1 MLFNYTFLKHN
12 DFYFMNPKNTLI
24 ELYKAACEVEL
35 QAFKPGN
42 VSIYSDG
49 HDMTVADFRKSAEVS
64 AVPICEENYSLGEKI
79 FYAVKATRD
88 EVGCNT
94 NLGIILLCAP
104 LIQAVQNYPNLKLRE
119 GLSRVLN
126 STTIEDA
133 NWVFQAISLAKPG
146 GLGEVEKQDV
156 SQNATVT
163 LQQAMHLASDKDRI
177 ALQYVSDYKD
187 IFDLGV
193 LSYTHAFN
201 RWQKQSWAAVAVYV
215 NLLCQFPDSHIERK
229 FGSRYSVKVQNMMCE
244 LSDKLNIIENPE
256 QVKPLFYQIDTELKS
271 HGLNPGTSADL
282 TVTTVLTVFLEGSLA
297 CRDNLET

>member
-1 MLFNYTFLKHN
+1 MIQNQNL
-12 DFYFMNPKNTLI
+12 LI
-24 ELYKAACEVEL
+24 ELYKKACEVEL

-49 HDMTVADFRKSAEVS
+49 HDMTVDDFRQSAEVS
-64 AVPICEENYSLGEKI
+64 ALPLCDVNYSLGEKI
-79 FYAVKATRD
+79 FYAVKTTR
-88 EVGCNT
+88 EAVGCNT

-104 LIQAVQNYPNLKLRE
+104 LIQAVQTHPNLKLRDALAE
-119 GLSRVLN
+119 VLK
-126 STTIEDA
+126 STTVDDA
-133 NWVFQAISLAKPG
+133 NWTFQAISLAKPG

-163 LQQAMHLASDKDRI
+163 LQAAMQLACEKDRI

-201 RWQKQSWAAVAVYV
+201 RWQKKSWAAVAVYA

-229 FGSRYSVKVQNMMCE
+229 FGSRYSARVKQMMLQLSNE
-244 LSDKLNIIENPE
+244 LQITDDPE
-256 QVKPLFYQIDTELKS
+256 QVKPLLYQMDIELKS

-282 TVTTVLTVFLEGSLA
+282 TVTTVLTVFLECSLA

>member
-1 MLFNYTFLKHN
+1 MTQNQN
-12 DFYFMNPKNTLI
+12 VLI
-24 ELYKAACEVEL
+24 ELYKNACEIEL

-42 VSIYSDG
+42 VSVFADG
-49 HDMTVADFRKSAEVS
+49 HDMTVDDFRKSANVS
-64 AVPICEENYSLGEKI
+64 ALPLCEESYSLGEKI
-79 FYAVKATRD
+79 FYATKATR
-88 EVGCNT
+88 EAVGCNT

-104 LIQAVQNYPNLKLRE
+104 LIHAVQKYPDLKLHDR
-119 GLSRVLN
+119 LVQVLKN
-126 STTIEDA
+126 TTVDDA

-163 LQQAMHLASDKDRI
+163 LQAAMQLASDKDRI

-201 RWQKQSWAAVAVYV
+201 RWQKQSWAAVAVYA
-215 NLLCQFPDSHIERK
+215 NLLSQFPDSHIERK
-229 FGSRYSVKVQNMMCE
+229 FGSRYSVKVKDMMCE
-244 LSDKLNIIENPE
+244 LSDKLNLVENPE
-256 QVKPLFYQIDTELKS
+256 QVKPLLYQMDTELKS

>member
-1 MLFNYTFLKHN
+1 MNKLAQ
-12 DFYFMNPKNTLI
+12 FYKD
-24 ELYKAACEVEL
+24 ACEIEL

-42 VSIYSDG
+42 VSVFADG
-49 HDMTVADFRKSAEVS
+49 HDMTVDDFRKSYEVS
-64 AVPICEENYSLGEKI
+64 AQPLCDVNYSLGEKI
-79 FYAVKATRD
+79 FYATKATR
-88 EVGCNT
+88 EAVGCNT

-104 LIQAVQNYPNLKLRE
+104 LIHTVQNYPNLKLRD
-119 GLSRVLN
+119 GLAQVLN
-126 STTIEDA
+126 HTTIDDA
-133 NWVFQAISLAKPG
+133 NWVFKAISLAKPG

-163 LQQAMHLASDKDRI
+163 LQHAMHLASSKDRI

-201 RWQKQSWAAVAVYV
+201 RWQKKSWAAVAVYA

-229 FGSRYSVKVQNMMCE
+229 FGSRYSARVKQMMLQ
-244 LSDKLNIIENPE
+244 LSNELNITDDPE
-256 QVKPLFYQIDTELKS
+256 QVKPLLYQMDTELKS